1 MFNQTSESKIHQVR
15 WVLTL
20 AWLLLIVSL
29 FYDPISLYLTDPDNL
44 ASPVRVNLVT
54 CVKVQGIC
62 LEKGAYY
69 LGAPIFWGLVVPSA
83 IFILLIFGHELWRR
97 ICPLSF
103 LSQIPRALGKQ
114 RKFKRTSKT
123 GAVRF
128 EIARVD
134 ADSWLGKNYLYLQL
148 GWFFIGLCCRILFV
162 NADRLALASWLIFTI
177 LASITVGYLYGGK
190 SWCNYFCPMSP
201 VQKIYSEPKG
211 LFGSKA
217 HIGDEKITQSMC
229 RIVENQQE
237 KSACVA
243 CQSPCIDIDAERA
256 YWDNIKQPNRQL
268 LYYGYIGLVVGY
280 FVYYYLY
287 SGNWDYYFSGIWA
300 YEKNQLATLLNP
312 GFYLAGKAISIP
324 KIMAV
329 PLTLGLFTYGGYQ
342 IGKIT
347 ENYLINKYKKR
358 LTPDLIKH
366 RIFTVCTFVIFDFF
380 FIFAGRSWLALF
392 PIKVQYI
399 WDFILVLLSTIWL
412 VQTWERNPETY
423 SRESL
428 ATRLRKQLSKLSLNI
443 TNFLEGKSLDN
454 LTTDE
459 VYVLAKVL
467 PGFNKDKRHEV
478 YKGVLKESLEEGY
491 VNTASSLEVLAQL
504 RLQLN
509 LTDDEHRTII
519 EELGIEQPDL
529 LNPEKLH
536 TVENTVRL
544 TGYRKALERML
555 TLQQKQSLD
564 QLLLDNPQAV
574 RKLRQQYCINYED
587 EAQIL
592 QGLDHESDISVRSE
606 YILTQLT
613 RLIECFH
620 ALNQPRFLPQ
630 SNTLNLLIHTV
641 REKKRLLVRAILEII
656 EGNQDLEIAKQ
667 IACQLGNLAPG
678 VLQDV
683 LINPS
688 SQWSQRLNPEILSLL
703 TQAQDQT
710 PSCPLDLE
718 LTAII
723 VQLQALMKES
733 NPITQALSL
742 YLLAQLDQKI
752 ALEMAQELLNH
763 NQQILIK
770 ETATSLEK
778 GELELGK
785 LPILEKIVYLANTE
799 LFGGIHSNTLIELA
813 ELAYFKNYQANEI
826 ISDEGDTCREL
837 LLLIEGN
844 VEIMLPGQNPEN
856 PIISNLLPGQILDE
870 LEVLSHGKQSGKI
883 TAQSTPTKLLAIA
896 VDTFD
901 AILDKDHDFARR
913 VLEMESNRLR
923 EIIMV

>member
-1 MFNQTSESKIHQVR
+1 MFNQTSERRMHRVR
-15 WVLTL
+15 WVLTV
-20 AWLLLIVSL
+20 AWLTLILSL
-29 FYDPISLYLTDPDNL
+29 FYDPISPYLTDPNNL
-44 ASPVRVNLVT
+44 ASPLRVNLAT
-54 CVKVQGIC
+54 CVQVQGVC

-69 LGAPIFWGLVVPSA
+69 LGAPIFWGIVVPSA

-114 RKFKRTSKT
+114 RKFKRISKT

-134 ADSWLGKNYLYLQL
+134 ANSWLGKNYLYVQL

-162 NADRLALASWLIFTI
+162 NADRLALAIWLIFTI
-177 LASITVGYLYGGK
+177 LASIIVGYLYGGK

-217 HIGDEKITQSMC
+217 HIGDQKITQSMC
-229 RIVENQQE
+229 RIVEDQQE

-243 CQSPCIDIDAERA
+243 CQSPCIDIDSERA
-256 YWDNIKQPNRQL
+256 YWDNLKQGNRQL

-300 YEKNQLATLLNP
+300 YEKNQLATLLKP
-312 GFYLAGKAISIP
+312 GFYIAGKGINIP
-324 KIMAV
+324 KIIAV
-329 PLTLGLFTYGGYQ
+329 PLTLGLFTYGGYNL
-342 IGKIT
+342 GKLT
-347 ENYLINKYKKR
+347 ENYLINKYKKH
-358 LTPDLIKH
+358 LNPDLIRH
-366 RIFTVCTFVIFDFF
+366 RIFTICTFLIFDFF
-380 FIFAGRSWLALF
+380 FIFAGRSWLSLL

-399 WDFILVLLSTIWL
+399 WDFVLVLLSSIWL
-412 VQTWERNPETY
+412 VQTWERSPELY
-423 SRESL
+423 SKESL

-443 TNFLEGKSLDN
+443 TNFLEGRSLED

-491 VNTASSLEVLAQL
+491 VNTSSSLEVLAQL

-519 EELGIEQPDL
+519 EELGIEDPDL
-529 LNPEKLH
+529 LNPQKLH

-555 TLQQKQSLD
+555 NLQQKQSLN
-564 QLLLDNPQAV
+564 QLLSDNPQAV

-592 QGLDHESDISVRSE
+592 QGLDHQSDIYVRSE

-613 RLIECFH
+613 QLIERFH
-620 ALNQPRFLPQ
+620 ALNQPRFLPK
-630 SNTLNLLIHTV
+630 SNILNLLRQTV
-641 REKKRLLVRAILEII
+641 KEKKRLLVRAILEII
-656 EGNQDLEIAKQ
+656 EGDQDSEIGQQ
-667 IACQLGNLAPG
+667 IAQKLGNLAPS
-678 VLQDV
+678 VLQEV
-683 LINPS
+683 LMNTT
-688 SQWSQRLNPEILSLL
+688 SQWSQRLKPEILALL
-703 TQAQDQT
+703 AQAQDQILF
-710 PSCPLDLE
+710 CPLDLE
-718 LTAII
+718 LKTII
-723 VQLQALMKES
+723 IHLEALINDP

-742 YLLAQLDQKI
+742 YILAQLEPNLANNI
-752 ALEMAQELLNH
+752 GQELLND
-763 NQQILIK
+763 QQAILIQETAQIL
-770 ETATSLEK
+770 TR
-778 GELELGK
+778 GEVELSNF
-785 LPILEKIVYLANTE
+785 PTLEKIVHLANNE
-799 LFGGIHSNTLIELA
+799 LFKGIHSNTLIELA
-813 ELAYFKNYQANEI
+813 ELAYFKHHQGEDI

-837 LLLIEGN
+837 LLLIEGK
-844 VEIMLPGQNPEN
+844 VEIILPDKQGNN

-883 TAQSTPTKLLAIA
+883 VAKTTPTKLLAIA

-901 AILDKDHDFARR
+901 EILDKDHDFARR
-913 VLEMESNRLR
+913 VLEMESSRLR
-923 EIIMV
+923 AISIT